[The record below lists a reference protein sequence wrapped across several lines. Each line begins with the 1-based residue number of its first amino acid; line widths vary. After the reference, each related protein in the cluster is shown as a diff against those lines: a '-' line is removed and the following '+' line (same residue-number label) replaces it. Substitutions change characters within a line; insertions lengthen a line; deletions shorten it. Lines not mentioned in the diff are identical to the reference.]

1 MGQNQQTKLINII
14 GKAEVEITYDAI
26 VVGSGISGG
35 WAVKELCEKG
45 LRTLLLDRGRN
56 VEHIKDYPT
65 AMMNPWDFNNRQE
78 SEAAYRSENPVQSS
92 VSNDTNK
99 HFFINDKDHPYI
111 APKPFNWV
119 RGYQVGGRSLTW
131 ARQTYRLSDLDFE
144 ANLKDGH
151 GTDWPLR
158 YKDIAPWYDYVESY
172 VGITGQAEGIP
183 HLPDGVFLPPME
195 MNCIEKNFTEKVKA
209 HYKDRFVINGRAA
222 NLSKGWLGRGPC
234 QYRNLCDRGCPFG
247 GYFSSNSATIPS
259 AAATGNLSLRPHSI
273 VSQVIYDEQTG
284 KAKGVVVIDE
294 LTKETFEYHAKVIFL
309 NASTIATASILLQ
322 SVSKTFPDGLG
333 NSSGQVGLNLMDH
346 HSGAGASGEHEQF
359 KDKYYAGRR
368 PTGIYVPRFRNIKGQ
383 TDKQEFI
390 RGYAYQ
396 AHGERR
402 EWKDTLMFTGDGFG
416 ESYKNL
422 LTTPGPWTMWMGY
435 WGECL
440 PNAANAVTLDHTQ
453 KDNWGMPMV
462 KIDFSFGKNEQ
473 LMRQD
478 AMESAAEMLSVGG
491 FKNIK
496 IFDYNFPGGTTVH
509 EMGTARMG
517 LDPKTSVLNKFNQMH
532 DVKNVFI
539 TDGSCMPS
547 GGCQNPSLTYMALTA
562 RACDYAVTEL
572 KNNNL

>member
-1 MGQNQQTKLINII
+1 MGQNQQTKLINVI

-35 WAVKELCEKG
+35 WAAKELCEKG

-65 AMMNPWDFNNRQE
+65 AMMNPWDFNNRLE
-78 SEAAYRSENPVQSS
+78 TEAAYRSENPVQSS

-99 HFFINDKDHPYI
+99 HFFVNDKDHPYI

-131 ARQTYRLSDLDFE
+131 GRQTYRLSDLDFE

-209 HYKDRFVINGRAA
+209 HYKDRLVINGRAA

-309 NASTIATASILLQ
+309 NASTVATASILLQ
-322 SVSKTFPDGLG
+322 SVSKSFPDGLG

-359 KDKYYAGRR
+359 KDKYYFGRR
-368 PTGIYVPRFRNIKGQ
+368 PTGIYVPRFRNINGQ
-383 TDKQEFI
+383 PGKQEFL

-402 EWKDTLMFTGDGFG
+402 EWKDTLMVSGDGFG

-422 LTTPGPWTMWMGY
+422 LTKPGPWTMWMGY

-453 KDNWGMPMV
+453 KDSWGMPLV
-462 KIDFSFGKNEQ
+462 KIDFSFGKNEE

-478 AMESAAEMLSVGG
+478 AIQSAAEMLSVGG
-491 FKNIK
+491 FGNIK
-496 IFDYNFPGGTTVH
+496 TFDYNFPGGTTVH

-562 RACDYAVTEL
+562 RACEYAVNEL
-572 KNNNL
+572 KRNNL